1 MKSSVFIEQKAVDL
15 NSNLSHIKKENR
27 RLKNEVI
34 QLSEC
39 IEAMK
44 AKENLKSTSP
54 TLKDYLQSNNEL
66 DNRRIRALRDEYD
79 KQTEM
84 IKKQFELS
92 IKRLNNEIEKLHS
105 EKQALIIELETS
117 RQAAHHHHQQHT
129 QLSSQQMLT
138 MMNQTNYNQLPSFN
152 LNRWQK
158 SVVAN
163 HPNQTT
169 SSNSSG
175 NNSTSLYGG
184 LLSTTHTQ
192 ANQSN
197 NNNNNNQ
204 NNDVILIDEPIKRV
218 RAYHSSTSINNNYD
232 NNHPPVSTAA
242 RHRLSLSNNKSSRYS
257 TEQPMSNNYNHSE
270 SSASP
275 SFSLVKK
282 V

>member
-1 MKSSVFIEQKAVDL
+1 MKSSVFIEQKPVDL

-197 NNNNNNQ
+197 NNNNNQ